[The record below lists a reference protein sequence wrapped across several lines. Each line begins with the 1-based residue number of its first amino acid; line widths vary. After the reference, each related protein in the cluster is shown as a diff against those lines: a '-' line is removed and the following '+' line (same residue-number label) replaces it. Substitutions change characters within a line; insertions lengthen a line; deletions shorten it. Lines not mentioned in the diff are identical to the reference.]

1 MKPTNFS
8 QKSAGATKEMT
19 TAVVPARPQ
28 AVESATSAGQR
39 SAAAASTQQPGG
51 EGALLPGPEGSP
63 EQLQRVGFWSG
74 GVSRVGGS
82 EPGTGLVEAQGRWW
96 VYRLLCLAPCGQL
109 LWRGAVR

>member
-51 EGALLPGPEGSP
+51 EGALLPGAEGSP

-74 GVSRVGGS
+74 GVSRVGRC
-82 EPGTGLVEAQGRWW
+82 EPGPFE
-96 VYRLLCLAPCGQL
+96 PC
-109 LWRGAVR
+109 RGATEQTEELVDVGEEEGRSQ